1 MSGWRDGWTNGW
13 MNRRK
18 KAHMYV
24 YVCGWVDGQ
33 MHGQG
38 QGEGAEDQ
46 SRAMRGGGTGAHR
59 ARRTLAS
66 DLHRSKEARVR
77 QTLPGN
83 VRNASQKTG
92 TGLWKT
98 ARAEDSLPPANQGWE
113 RSGPGPET
121 APSSSHL
128 SI

>member
-1 MSGWRDGWTNGW
+1 MGFYYTSGLDWAIIEEIRLYPFHFLS
-13 MNRRK
+13 
-18 KAHMYV
+18 A
-24 YVCGWVDGQ
+24 GQ
-33 MHGQG
+33 YFSSAQG

>member
-1 MSGWRDGWTNGW
+1 MEEIRLYPFHFLS
-13 MNRRK
+13 
-18 KAHMYV
+18 A
-24 YVCGWVDGQ
+24 GQ
-33 MHGQG
+33 YFSSARG
-38 QGEGAEDQ
+38 QGEGAQDP

-66 DLHRSKEARVR
+66 DLHRSKETRIR

-83 VRNASQKTG
+83 VGNASRETG

-113 RSGPGPET
+113 RWAL
-121 APSSSHL
+121 APRRL
-128 SI
+128 RLQAT